1 MGAASLTLVYD
12 TTPDLPAPGG
22 RTFNRSEDNMKYYLQ
37 EIKSFIIDFWPIF
50 FIIAI
55 FCLIFLGSIYAYKNY
70 AAYDFE
76 RRTGLEA
83 ECNIAFD
90 CYVNIDG
97 KWIPYQVWKKE
108 QPATINLRQLP

>member
-1 MGAASLTLVYD
+1 
-12 TTPDLPAPGG
+12 
-22 RTFNRSEDNMKYYLQ
+22 MKYYLQ
-37 EIKSFIIDFWPIF
+37 EIKSFIMDYCPLL

-90 CYVNIDG
+90 CYVKIDG
-97 KWIPYQVWKKE
+97 KWIPYQIWKKE

>member
-1 MGAASLTLVYD
+1 
-12 TTPDLPAPGG
+12 
-22 RTFNRSEDNMKYYLQ
+22 MKYYLQ
-37 EIKSFIIDFWPIF
+37 EIKSFIMDSVPLL

-55 FCLIFLGSIYAYKNY
+55 SCLIFLGSIYAYKKY

-90 CYVNIDG
+90 CYVKIDG
-97 KWIPYQVWKKE
+97 KWIIYSVWKKE
-108 QPATINLRQLP
+108 QPATINLRKLP